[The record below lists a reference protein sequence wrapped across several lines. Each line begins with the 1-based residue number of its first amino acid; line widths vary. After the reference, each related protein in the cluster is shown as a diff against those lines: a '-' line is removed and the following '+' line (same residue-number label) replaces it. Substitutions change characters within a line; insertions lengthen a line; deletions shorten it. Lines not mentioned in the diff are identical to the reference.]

1 MSYSIAKKKL
11 RFGKSSKTFLN
22 FYSSFLRVLVSQD
35 SPDPFCHSTLASF
48 ELFQTPYTKQKTSHR
63 FKVKLFRWKAIGS
76 NDKDIVEKKMIFL
89 R

>member
-1 MSYSIAKKKL
+1 LESQAK
-11 RFGKSSKTFLN
+11 RFLTFT
-22 FYSSFLRVLVSQD
+22 QD